1 MRQNIAFNFKFN
13 LANVT
18 KISIEGEKTMKKFL
32 VISGTLLFLVGC
44 EERVNPTRSW
54 ERCRSSGINE
64 FVCIFHPIGD
74 IIAEPL
80 RLMNE

>member
-1 MRQNIAFNFKFN
+1 
-13 LANVT
+13 
-18 KISIEGEKTMKKFL
+18 MKKFTTIL
-32 VISGTLLFLVGC
+32 VLIIGMSFISAC